1 MGRKF
6 RRLRGLRD
14 YLPEDME
21 KLNYVKRVVRQLFSL
36 YGYMEVMTPT
46 LESFELLAAKSG
58 EEIRQRMYVFTD
70 LGGRKVALRPEMTAP
85 IARFYIN
92 NMLGRPKPVRL
103 GYIANCFR
111 YDEPQYG
118 RYREFWQGGF
128 ELIGSREPEAD
139 AEILDIADALMR
151 RLGFENHYLKLG
163 HVGVMRAFLGAEG
176 VAEPDQNRIFGLM
189 DKGRIEESLSVLEE
203 LKVSSR
209 CLEVAEALFSL
220 KGYDAAKLLG
230 EAEELLADYEKALL
244 ELENFK
250 RVIGYCI
257 ACGLSGRLFVDF
269 SFARGLEY
277 YTGMIFEVF
286 VPGFRIALGGGGR
299 YDKLIELFGGEPTP
313 AVGYAPGLD
322 RIVLAMEEL
331 KIPFK
336 EERKVKVYVVS
347 TSEDMRIRALKV
359 AHELRE
365 NNVMAELEVFG
376 RSLRKALS
384 YANSRGFSHAI
395 IVGAKEAERGKI
407 VLKDLSANVQFEVT
421 LGEAINMLKEK
432 IS

>member
-14 YLPEDME
+14 YLPEDVD
-21 KLNYVKRVVRQLFSL
+21 KLNYVKSVVRQLFFL

-46 LESFELLAAKSG
+46 LESFDLLAAKSG

-128 ELIGSREPEAD
+128 ELIGSKAPEAD
-139 AEILDIADALMR
+139 AEILEIADALMR
-151 RLGFENHYLKLG
+151 RLGFKNHYLKLG

-176 VAEPDQNRIFGLM
+176 VDELSQNKVFGLM
-189 DKGRIEESLSVLEE
+189 DKGRVEDALHALEN
-203 LKVSSR
+203 LNVSSR

-220 KGYDAAKLLG
+220 KGFDVIRLIGEAEKLLVDYDAAKV
-230 EAEELLADYEKALL
+230 
-244 ELENFK
+244 ELENL
-250 RVIGYCI
+250 RQVVECCE
-257 ACGLSGRLFVDF
+257 ACGLKGRLFMDF

-277 YTGMIFEVF
+277 YTGIIFEVF
-286 VPGFRIALGGGGR
+286 VPGIRIALGGGGR

-336 EERKVKVYVVS
+336 ERRVVRVYVVS
-347 TSEDMRIRALKV
+347 ASE
-359 AHELRE
+359 ELRLRCLE
-365 NNVMAELEVFG
+365 IAHKLREQGIAAELEVLR

-384 YANSRGFSHAI
+384 YANSKGFSHAI
-395 IVGAKEAERGKI
+395 IVGAEEASRGKI
-407 VLKDLSANVQFEVT
+407 VLKDLNAKVQYEVT
-421 LGEAINMLKEK
+421 LEEAINMLKEK
-432 IS
+432 S

>member
-1 MGRKF
+1 LGRKF

-163 HVGVMRAFLGAEG
+163 HVGIMRAFLGAEG

>member
-163 HVGVMRAFLGAEG
+163 HVGIMRAFLGAEG

>member
-1 MGRKF
+1 
-6 RRLRGLRD
+6 
-14 YLPEDME
+14 ME

-163 HVGVMRAFLGAEG
+163 HVGIMRAFLGAEG

>member
-176 VAEPDQNRIFGLM
+176 V
-189 DKGRIEESLSVLEE
+189 
-203 LKVSSR
+203 
-209 CLEVAEALFSL
+209 
-220 KGYDAAKLLG
+220 
-230 EAEELLADYEKALL
+230 
-244 ELENFK
+244 
-250 RVIGYCI
+250 
-257 ACGLSGRLFVDF
+257 
-269 SFARGLEY
+269 
-277 YTGMIFEVF
+277 
-286 VPGFRIALGGGGR
+286 
-299 YDKLIELFGGEPTP
+299 
-313 AVGYAPGLD
+313 
-322 RIVLAMEEL
+322 
-331 KIPFK
+331 
-336 EERKVKVYVVS
+336 
-347 TSEDMRIRALKV
+347 
-359 AHELRE
+359 
-365 NNVMAELEVFG
+365 
-376 RSLRKALS
+376 
-384 YANSRGFSHAI
+384 
-395 IVGAKEAERGKI
+395 
-407 VLKDLSANVQFEVT
+407 
-421 LGEAINMLKEK
+421 
-432 IS
+432 